1 MIKMFVAHLL
11 WAVLV
16 GEVAVWRCP
25 GQFAS
30 ERLSPHRPGSL
41 SDNCLVVSAQ
51 ALAWPEARV
60 EVETRSRTKDGQIIG
75 CVCLQICIASVEG
88 LGSYGCFP
96 RPLVLSARRQRGRL
110 QTL

>member
-25 GQFAS
+25 GVPCPTTAF
-30 ERLSPHRPGSL
+30 
-41 SDNCLVVSAQ
+41 
-51 ALAWPEARV
+51 AWPEARV

-75 CVCLQICIASVEG
+75 CVCMQICIASVEG

-96 RPLVLSARRQRGRL
+96 RPLVLSARRRRGRL